1 MTAESESVPKPS
13 LAMEAYRK
21 TAGALP
27 IPSEKQIAGFVDFVS
42 SAHSWYKHLPLV
54 PPGVPFHFFL
64 NPYVA
69 CDMRLLPCG
78 EIEYRKRRKNGF
90 HYSEWPTGRYLE
102 ECGHLDYRCF
112 GHTAP
117 IVMLIKGAPT
127 EENIQAQLQGE
138 AAKEKRSFQV
148 PEEILRAGTVNLTG
162 IIHERASY
170 PFAWLLAES
179 WAGFAKPDWPSE
191 TGGKATFISILEAAH
206 RSKDLGREQAES
218 THREMEALINPE
230 RQRLKRLM
238 RDTVAKV
245 LELVYGKL

>member
-1 MTAESESVPKPS
+1 
-13 LAMEAYRK
+13 MEAYRK

-69 CDMRLLPCG
+69 CDMRLLPSG

-90 HYSEWPTGRYLE
+90 HYSEWPTGKYLK
-102 ECGHLDYRCF
+102 ECGYLDYRCF
-112 GHTAP
+112 EHTAP
-117 IVMLIKGAPT
+117 IVKPIEGALT
-127 EENIQAQLQGE
+127 EENIRAQLQGE
-138 AAKEKRSFQV
+138 AEKEKRSFQV
-148 PEEILRAGTVNLTG
+148 PEEIFRAGTVNLTG

-170 PFAWLLAES
+170 SNIWIWLASQPE
-179 WAGFAKPDWPSE
+179 FAKSDWPSE

-206 RSKDLGREQAES
+206 RSDQIRDEHAAS
-218 THREMEALINPE
+218 AYREMESLINPE
-230 RQRLKRLM
+230 RQRLKGLM

>member
-1 MTAESESVPKPS
+1 MPKPS

-27 IPSEKQIAGFVDFVS
+27 IPSEKQIDGFVDFVS

-69 CDMRLLPCG
+69 CDMRLLPSG

-90 HYSEWPTGRYLE
+90 HYSEWPTGKYLK
-102 ECGHLDYRCF
+102 ECGYLDYRCF
-112 GHTAP
+112 EHTAP
-117 IVMLIKGAPT
+117 IVKPIEGALT
-127 EENIQAQLQGE
+127 EENIRAQLQGE
-138 AAKEKRSFQV
+138 AEKEKRSFQV
-148 PEEILRAGTVNLTG
+148 PEEIFRAGTVNLTG

-170 PFAWLLAES
+170 SNIWIWLARQPE
-179 WAGFAKPDWPSE
+179 FAKSDWPSE

-206 RSKDLGREQAES
+206 RSDQIRDEHAAS
-218 THREMEALINPE
+218 AYREMESLINPE
-230 RQRLKRLM
+230 RQRLKGLM